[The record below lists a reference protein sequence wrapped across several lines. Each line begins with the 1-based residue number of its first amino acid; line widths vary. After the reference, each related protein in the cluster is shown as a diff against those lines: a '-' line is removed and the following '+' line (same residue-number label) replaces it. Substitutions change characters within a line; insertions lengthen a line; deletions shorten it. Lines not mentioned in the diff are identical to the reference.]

1 MIINW
6 HLKELRDDLSKR
18 IEENKKK
25 IALLE
30 SDTEG
35 RIFRL
40 KIVTSRIRRGCSG
53 CCG

>member
-6 HLKELRDDLSKR
+6 QLKELRNDLNR
-18 IEENKKK
+18 EIEENLKK

-30 SDTEG
+30 SDTKG
-35 RIFRL
+35 RIYRL
-40 KIVTSRIRRGCSG
+40 KLVTSRIRRGASG